1 MGASGGR
8 EGRRSAANSGEYLE
22 FLEELKEADHA
33 GETVRTGAIRG
44 GGDRVLLRI
53 TACARS
59 NGPET
64 RDRDQRVPKYYARGR
79 VSSPASFSP
88 LDRVNARKQAV
99 LCW

>member
-44 GGDRVLLRI
+44 GGDRVKEDYRMH
-53 TACARS
+53 AV
-59 NGPET
+59 
-64 RDRDQRVPKYYARGR
+64 Q
-79 VSSPASFSP
+79 
-88 LDRVNARKQAV
+88 QA
-99 LCW
+99 